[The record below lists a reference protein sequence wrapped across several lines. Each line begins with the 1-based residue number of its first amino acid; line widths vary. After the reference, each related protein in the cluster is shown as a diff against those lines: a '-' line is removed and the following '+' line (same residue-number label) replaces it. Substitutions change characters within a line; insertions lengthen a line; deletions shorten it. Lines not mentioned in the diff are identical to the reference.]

1 MEQVGVKRLTGLLQE
16 MVSCW
21 KGLFMR
27 CRVVGKSTSGSWR
40 SFLRLTVNI
49 E

>member
-16 MVSCW
+16 
-21 KGLFMR
+21 
-27 CRVVGKSTSGSWR
+27 VVGGWRSTGGSQQ

-49 E
+49 DVAKRQKTWHG